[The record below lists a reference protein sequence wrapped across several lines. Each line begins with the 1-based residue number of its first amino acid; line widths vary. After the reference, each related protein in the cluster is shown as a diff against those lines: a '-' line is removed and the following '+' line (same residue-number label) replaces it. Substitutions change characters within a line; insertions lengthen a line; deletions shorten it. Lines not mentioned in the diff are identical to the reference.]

1 MQPSEPYPQ
10 GSLVL
15 HHLECTIDCHN
26 GEQMELTAGSITSY
40 MSQHHNVFGSVKRV
54 IRHFACALPIPAQ
67 NSNILMQLTLTLVIR
82 Q

>member
-26 GEQMELTAGSITSY
+26 EEQMELTAGSITSY
-40 MSQHHNVFGSVKRV
+40 MSHGRFPRILGVSSTQH
-54 IRHFACALPIPAQ
+54 P
-67 NSNILMQLTLTLVIR
+67 
-82 Q
+82 